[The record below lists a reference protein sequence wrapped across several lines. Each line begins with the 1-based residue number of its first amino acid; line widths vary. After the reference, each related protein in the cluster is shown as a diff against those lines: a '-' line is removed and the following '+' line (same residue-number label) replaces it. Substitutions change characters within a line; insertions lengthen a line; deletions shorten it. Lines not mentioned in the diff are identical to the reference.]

1 MKKIIYSFVI
11 LSTMIGTIFI
21 SCRSSVEKVENAQEN
36 LQKANDKVT
45 DANIELNKAINDSIM
60 QFKKESE
67 RKFLAQ
73 EKSIAEF
80 KVRIA
85 KDKKMNKNLY
95 EKKLAD
101 LDELKKSILQ
111 KAFNGEL
118 T

>member
-1 MKKIIYSFVI
+1 MKKTI
-11 LSTMIGTIFI
+11 LMSAITMFIVGTILI

-73 EKSIAEF
+73 EKSP
-80 KVRIA
+80 
-85 KDKKMNKNLY
+85 KNL
-95 EKKLAD
+95 LFQN
-101 LDELKKSILQ
+101 II
-111 KAFNGEL
+111 
-118 T
+118 